1 MYELLLDGKM
11 LMDVSLV
18 AVGVLGRRV
27 PVTPQHP
34 LGRQQTLHP
43 HRPARVDAT
52 RRDPNLGAKTQ
63 AETVRKPRGTKL
75 VKVLE
80 CLILLLVIRLFL
92 KKDKS
97 PFADIFLKQK
107 TVLKYICSESIL
119 ICTYLCNLLL
129 EIFGEIFV

>member
-27 PVTPQHP
+27 PVTQQHP

-43 HRPARVDAT
+43 HGPARVDAT

-63 AETVRKPRGTKL
+63 AETVRKPRGTK
-75 VKVLE
+75 VLE

-92 KKDKS
+92 KTDKS
-97 PFADIFLKQK
+97 PLQIF
-107 TVLKYICSESIL
+107 
-119 ICTYLCNLLL
+119 
-129 EIFGEIFV
+129 F